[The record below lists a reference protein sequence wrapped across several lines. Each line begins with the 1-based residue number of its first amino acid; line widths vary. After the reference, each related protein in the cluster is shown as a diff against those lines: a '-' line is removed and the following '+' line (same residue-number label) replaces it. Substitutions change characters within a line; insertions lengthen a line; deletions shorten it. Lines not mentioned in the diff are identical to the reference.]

1 MSFLVA
7 PPASPK
13 AKPTRLQA
21 PEAQLMAGR
30 PKIAGYFSLSYK
42 VNWIHGFVKRGT
54 RKGSAYRNEIITEN
68 SLRLKS
74 VSKCEA
80 NEA

>member
-1 MSFLVA
+1 
-7 PPASPK
+7 
-13 AKPTRLQA
+13 
-21 PEAQLMAGR
+21 
-30 PKIAGYFSLSYK
+30 LSYK

-54 RKGSAYRNEIITEN
+54 RKGLAYRNEIITEN

-74 VSKCEA
+74 VSKCGA